1 MKICP
6 VCKSN
11 FTDSGWANPDASGTS
26 EQIFCGGGHCKS
38 TPSIEPVGTVS
49 TFSATDL
56 AFKQLKATQSLA
68 TLLIYLT
75 WSVLVSTVGI
85 TFAFIPVLADDG
97 SSYSPAEPMMPLFFI
112 GVFGGAILTIWG
124 IIKASNELAAS
135 RAK

>member
-1 MKICP
+1 MKLCP
-6 VCKSN
+6 VCKLN
-11 FTDSGWANPDASGTS
+11 FTEESP
-26 EQIFCGGGHCKS
+26 EQIFCGGGHCKR
-38 TPSIEPVGTVS
+38 TPSVEPVAVES
-49 TFSATDL
+49 THSPTDL

-75 WSVLVSTVGI
+75 WSVLVSTIGI
-85 TFAFIPVLADDG
+85 TFAYIPVLADEYG
-97 SSYSPAEPMMPLFFI
+97 NAEPAMPWFFF